1 MASVDAQNVAKEVLE
16 KLGKGEKISLGE
28 IARKNGYAL
37 STADNPRNITETE
50 SYQRVLRPV
59 LTQLESERQAIL
71 DRLPEVREKAKYRD
85 LVEGL
90 DKISKNIQL
99 LSGGATENI
108 AVAGDRKS
116 TRLNSS
122 HSQI

>member
-108 AVAGDRKS
+108 AVAGVDISIRQDESK
-116 TRLNSS
+116 L
-122 HSQI
+122 